1 MKSRTVLGNVIIDR
15 DRFEVWVGDERIELT
30 FVEFELLSMLAR
42 NAGKV
47 IPRSRL
53 LLAVWNERSQGEDRK
68 LTVHMSRLRKKLRG
82 SNHWRIETVTK
93 RGYALTLVPEPTTGR
108 VPCSGDGRPRQT
120 PGEIQHFPRKG
131 G

>member
-1 MKSRTVLGNVIIDR
+1 MKSRIVLGNVIIDR

-30 FVEFELLSMLAR
+30 FVEFELLCMLAR

-53 LLAVWNERSQGEDRK
+53 LLAVWNERSTGEDKK

-82 SNHWRIETVTK
+82 SNRWRIETVTK
-93 RGYALTLVPEPTTGR
+93 RGYALTPVPEPSTGR
-108 VPCSGDGRPRQT
+108 ALDSGGRRLRQT
-120 PGEIQHFPRKG
+120 RGEI
-131 G
+131 

>member
-1 MKSRTVLGNVIIDR
+1 MSSRIVLGNMTVDR

-42 NAGKV
+42 NSGKV

-53 LLAVWNERSQGEDRK
+53 ILAVWNERSTGEDKK

-82 SNHWRIETVTK
+82 SSHWHIETVTK
-93 RGYALTLVPEPTTGR
+93 RGYALMSVEELAAGR
-108 VPCSGDGRPRQT
+108 TVGSGGGRLRQT
-120 PGEIQHFPRKG
+120 PGEI
-131 G
+131 